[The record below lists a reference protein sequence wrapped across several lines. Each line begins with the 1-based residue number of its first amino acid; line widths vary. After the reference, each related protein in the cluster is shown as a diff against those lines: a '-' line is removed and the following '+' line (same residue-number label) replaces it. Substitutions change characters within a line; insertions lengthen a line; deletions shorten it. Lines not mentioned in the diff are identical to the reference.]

1 MAKKKKGKKSF
12 KKIVILLA
20 LLIVAYGVLW
30 IITPSV
36 NQYYGTDGSLIANLE
51 LPLLEKGEELIE
63 HTGFSLVYAEEYEQA
78 KWVAYQLTRDEVYG
92 DVTRKDNFRADPNIK
107 TGSATPSDYVRSG
120 YDRGHLAPAADLGW
134 SEEAMSDSFYM
145 SNMSPQDPSFNRGIW
160 SSLEAFVRNYA
171 AIEGEIYVVTGPVLT
186 DGPYKT
192 IGKNEVAIPNYYYK
206 VILDYTEPEK
216 KMIGFV
222 LPNEGSKE
230 SLESFA
236 TTVDYVQQLTG
247 IDFFHQL
254 PDEEEFLLESTFD
267 YSLWPNEEFR
277 VTKAEKEAYA
287 ADSSSFVPAQKESST
302 ILFIK
307 EIVDEIMVMTKKEI
321 TSLFNYFTKRLQA
334 NFT

>member
-20 LLIVAYGVLW
+20 LLIAAYAILW

-36 NQYYGTDGSLIANLE
+36 EQYYNSDGTQIANLE
-51 LPLLEKGEELIE
+51 LPLLEEGDELIE

-92 DVTRKDNFRADPNIK
+92 NVERKDNFRADPKIK
-107 TGSATPSDYVRSG
+107 TGSATTSDYVRSG
-120 YDRGHLAPAADLGW
+120 YDRGHLAPAGDLSW

-160 SSLEAFVRNYA
+160 SSLEAVVRNYA
-171 AIEGEIYVVTGPVLT
+171 ANEGEVYVVTGPVLT

-192 IGKNEVAIPNYYYK
+192 IGKNEVAVPNYYYK

-230 SLESFA
+230 SLENFA
-236 TTVDYVQQLTG
+236 TTVDHVQQLTG

-287 ADSSSFVPAQKESST
+287 ENSSSFVPSQKESST
-302 ILFIK
+302 ILLIK
-307 EIVDEIMVMTKKEI
+307 EIIDEIMVITKKEL
-321 TSLFNYFTKRLQA
+321 TSLFNHFTKRLQA